1 MVSLNRPGHA
11 VAPFGGRL
19 FGARPEGFWCDIVAK
34 AKSELH
40 CYSLASGWVTCMS
53 KMDPLNWPGHAVSSF
68 GGVRFVR
75 KIGLVNRSGPAVSL
89 SLQNHGFECVL

>member
-1 MVSLNRPGHA
+1 MLLPRLVAVCLGLGLNG
-11 VAPFGGRL
+11 FGVTL
-19 FGARPEGFWCDIVAK
+19 SQKQNQNFTAIVW
-34 AKSELH
+34 H
-40 CYSLASGWVTCMS
+40 RGGVTCMS
-53 KMDPLNWPGHAVSSF
+53 KMDPLNRPGHAVSSF

>member
-1 MVSLNRPGHA
+1 
-11 VAPFGGRL
+11 
-19 FGARPEGFWCDIVAK
+19 
-34 AKSELH
+34 
-40 CYSLASGWVTCMS
+40 MS